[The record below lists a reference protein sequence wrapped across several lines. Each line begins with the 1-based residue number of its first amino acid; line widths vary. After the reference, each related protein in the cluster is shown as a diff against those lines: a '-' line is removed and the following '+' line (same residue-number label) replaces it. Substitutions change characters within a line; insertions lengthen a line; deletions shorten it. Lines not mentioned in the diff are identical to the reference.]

1 MEDCEG
7 VRLEK
12 NPVFHTKAG
21 FFLGVLDMNGN
32 LNLKI
37 FLSISLGFHLLFVS
51 IMMLLYPNFKI
62 NHFPSLNIEVSLY
75 PLIPETKVAS
85 HQIMNSK
92 VRTMDHESSF
102 NVKTQDLSPVTRTSI
117 QEEKEWL
124 RKEKKE
130 ESLSEKEKEPESLST
145 QEEVQVIPISIPL
158 TDTSKSEKW
167 GMGKRN
173 EEGVVKGLVGDLSP
187 LTSSSSPSK
196 VAMKHPSLSDGEVL
210 FVQPKYVEN
219 PKPVYPQEARK
230 KGYEGEVIL
239 RVEVLQNGRV
249 GQIDVKKSSGY
260 ELLDRSALA
269 TVKQWKFVPAQKG
282 EKSIPLWVN
291 IPVKFQLQ

>member
-1 MEDCEG
+1 
-7 VRLEK
+7 
-12 NPVFHTKAG
+12 
-21 FFLGVLDMNGN
+21 MNGN
-32 LNLKI
+32 LNLKL

-51 IMMLLYPNFKI
+51 IMTLLYPNFKI

-75 PLIPETKVAS
+75 PLIPETKAATN
-85 HQIMNSK
+85 QITNPK
-92 VRTMDHESSF
+92 VRTMDHESSLD
-102 NVKTQDLSPVTRTSI
+102 VKTQGLGPVARISI

-124 RKEKKE
+124 RKEKIE
-130 ESLSEKEKEPESLST
+130 ESLLEKEKEPESLST
-145 QEEVQVIPISIPL
+145 QKEIQVIPISIPL
-158 TDTSKSEKW
+158 ADTSKSEKW

-173 EEGVVKGLVGDLSP
+173 EEGMVKGLVGDFSP
-187 LTSSSSPSK
+187 FTGSSGPSI
-196 VAMKHPSLSDGEVL
+196 VALKNPSFSDGEVL
-210 FVQPKYVEN
+210 FVQPKYAEN
-219 PKPVYPQEARK
+219 PKPIYPQEARK
-230 KGYEGEVIL
+230 KGYEGEVVL

-282 EKSIPLWVN
+282 EKTIPLWVN

>member
-1 MEDCEG
+1 
-7 VRLEK
+7 
-12 NPVFHTKAG
+12 
-21 FFLGVLDMNGN
+21 MNGN

-75 PLIPETKVAS
+75 SIIPETKAATN
-85 HQIMNSK
+85 QITDPK
-92 VRTMDHESSF
+92 ARAMDHESSLY
-102 NVKTQDLSPVTRTSI
+102 VQTQDLGPLARISI

-130 ESLSEKEKEPESLST
+130 ESLPEREKEPESLST
-145 QEEVQVIPISIPL
+145 QEEVQVISISNPL
-158 TDTSKSEKW
+158 TETSKSEKW
-167 GMGKRN
+167 GMGKKN
-173 EEGVVKGLVGDLSP
+173 EEGTVRGRVGDLSP
-187 LTSSSSPSK
+187 LTGPSGPSM
-196 VAMKHPSLSDGEVL
+196 VALKNPSLSDGEVL

>member
-1 MEDCEG
+1 
-7 VRLEK
+7 
-12 NPVFHTKAG
+12 
-21 FFLGVLDMNGN
+21 MNGN

-51 IMMLLYPNFKI
+51 VMMLLYPNFQI

-75 PLIPETKVAS
+75 PLIPETKAAS
-85 HQIMNSK
+85 NQITNPK
-92 VRTMDHESSF
+92 VRTTNDESPLHAE
-102 NVKTQDLSPVTRTSI
+102 TQDLGPLARISI

-130 ESLSEKEKEPESLST
+130 ESLPEREKEPGSLST
-145 QEEVQVIPISIPL
+145 QEEVQVIPVSIPL
-158 TDTSKSEKW
+158 TDTSIIEKW
-167 GMGKRN
+167 GMGKRD
-173 EEGVVKGLVGDLSP
+173 EEGMVKGLVGDPSP
-187 LTSSSSPSK
+187 LTGSSGPSK
-196 VAMKHPSLSDGEVL
+196 VSVKNPSLSGGEVL
-210 FVQPKYVEN
+210 FVQPKYAEN
-219 PKPVYPQEARK
+219 PKPIYPQEARK

-239 RVEVLQNGRV
+239 KVEVLQNGRV
-249 GQIDVKKSSGY
+249 GQIDVKKSSGF

-282 EKSIPLWVN
+282 EKAVPLWVN

>member
-1 MEDCEG
+1 
-7 VRLEK
+7 
-12 NPVFHTKAG
+12 
-21 FFLGVLDMNGN
+21 MNGN

-51 IMMLLYPNFKI
+51 IMTLLYPNVKI
-62 NHFPSLNIEVSLY
+62 NHFPPLNIEVSLL
-75 PLIPETKVAS
+75 PLIPETNAAS
-85 HQIMNSK
+85 QRITNPKAS
-92 VRTMDHESSF
+92 TMDHEASIYA
-102 NVKTQDLSPVTRTSI
+102 KTRDLNPVTRISI
-117 QEEKEWL
+117 QEDKESL

-130 ESLSEKEKEPESLST
+130 ESLPEKEEEPESPST
-145 QEEVQVIPISIPL
+145 PEEVQVIPIPL
-158 TDTSKSEKW
+158 TDNSRGEEW
-167 GMGKRN
+167 EMGKRN
-173 EEGVVKGLVGDLSP
+173 EGGVVKGWVGDP
-187 LTSSSSPSK
+187 SPSTGSPGPSS

-219 PKPVYPQEARK
+219 PKPIYPQEARK

-269 TVKQWKFVPAQKG
+269 TVKKWRFVPAQKG
-282 EKSIPLWVN
+282 EKTIPLWVN